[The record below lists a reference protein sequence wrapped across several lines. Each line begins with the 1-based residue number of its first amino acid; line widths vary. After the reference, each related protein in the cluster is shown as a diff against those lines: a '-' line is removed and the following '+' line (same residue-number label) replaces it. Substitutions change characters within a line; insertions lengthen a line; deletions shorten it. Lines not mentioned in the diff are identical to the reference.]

1 MSLKYTPNS
10 CTSFESSFKKFDFKY
25 GVLVIRQQGPGGG
38 SADNRFVFKRRLF
51 RGGRELPHDPV
62 EVALLYA
69 QAVHSVVKVFYIY
82 LNHYVPIVISYA
94 YNCA

>member
-1 MSLKYTPNS
+1 MFTITNLFLSSL
-10 CTSFESSFKKFDFKY
+10 F
-25 GVLVIRQQGPGGG
+25 RQQGPGGG

-69 QAVHSVVKVFYIY
+69 QAVHSVVKV
-82 LNHYVPIVISYA
+82 
-94 YNCA
+94 

>member
-1 MSLKYTPNS
+1 MSFY
-10 CTSFESSFKKFDFKY
+10 C
-25 GVLVIRQQGPGGG
+25 RQQGPGGG

-69 QAVHSVVKVFYIY
+69 QAVHSVVKVWRGFIRYIY
-82 LNHYVPIVISYA
+82 LKVKEVV
-94 YNCA
+94 